1 MVIAGT
7 TPRYGRRT
15 VEETPVA
22 LTPANDIAPKSART
36 KSAIIDA
43 ALRLF
48 RERGYEATTMR
59 AIAAEA
65 DVSLGNAYYYFK
77 SKEHLI
83 QAFYDR
89 TQLEHAEAA
98 EPVLEREV
106 DLAARII
113 GVIEA
118 WVDAMEPYRAFAGTF
133 FKNAAD
139 PTSPLS
145 PFSLESA
152 DARRSAVALWQRV
165 VEGSDAKVPKKL
177 RGELPELLWLY
188 FMGTVLYWVHDRTEN
203 ANRTR
208 ILIRRTA
215 PLVVQ
220 AIALARLPVFRST
233 LNEVVTLIADLTAV
247 DTGQV

>member
-1 MVIAGT
+1 MSLAGT
-7 TPRYGRRT
+7 TRRFGLKT
-15 VEETPVA
+15 VEETPEA
-22 LTPANDIAPKSART
+22 LTPANDVTPKSART
-36 KSAIIDA
+36 KGAIIDA

-65 DVSLGNAYYYFK
+65 EVSLGNAYYYFK

-98 EPVLEREV
+98 APVLEREE
-106 DLAARII
+106 DLAARIV
-113 GVIEA
+113 GVSEA

-152 DARRSAVALWQRV
+152 DARRNAIALWQRV
-165 VEGSDAKVPKKL
+165 IEGSDAKVPKKL

-208 ILIRRTA
+208 VLIRRTA
-215 PLVVQ
+215 PIVEQ
-220 AIALARLPVFRST
+220 AIGFARLPVFRSI
-233 LNEVVTLIADLTAV
+233 LNEVVTLIADLTSV
-247 DTGQV
+247 DAAQV

>member
-1 MVIAGT
+1 MDDK
-7 TPRYGRRT
+7 PD
-15 VEETPVA
+15 A
-22 LTPANDIAPKSART
+22 LTAGNVLGPKGART
-36 KSAIIDA
+36 RTAIIDA
-43 ALRLF
+43 ALQLF

-98 EPVLEREV
+98 APLLAREA
-106 DLAARII
+106 DLAARIV
-113 GVIEA
+113 GVAEA
-118 WVDAMEPYRAFAGTF
+118 WVDVMEPYRAFAGTF

-145 PFSLESA
+145 PFSWESTG
-152 DARRSAVALWQRV
+152 ARRTAIALWQDV
-165 VEGSDAKVPKKL
+165 IDGSDVKVPKVL
-177 RGELPELLWLY
+177 RAELPELLWLY

-208 ILIRRTA
+208 ALIRGTA
-215 PLVVQ
+215 PLIVR
-220 AIALARLPVFRST
+220 AIGLARLPVFRST
-233 LNEVVTLIADLTAV
+233 VNEVVRLIAEV
-247 DTGQV
+247 KTGASTGPT

>member
-1 MVIAGT
+1 MDES
-7 TPRYGRRT
+7 PKD
-15 VEETPVA
+15 
-22 LTPANDIAPKSART
+22 LTPGSAVAPKSART

-89 TQLEHAEAA
+89 TQVEHAEAA
-98 EPVLEREV
+98 APVLEREI

-113 GVIEA
+113 GVVEA

-152 DARRSAVALWQRV
+152 DARRSAIALWQRV
-165 VEGSDAKVPKKL
+165 IEGSDARSRKSC
-177 RGELPELLWLY
+177 E
-188 FMGTVLYWVHDRTEN
+188 
-203 ANRTR
+203 ANFPSCSGFTSWERCCTGYT
-208 ILIRRTA
+208 TA
-215 PLVVQ
+215 PRTQ
-220 AIALARLPVFRST
+220 LAPAFSSGGQHPSLSKPSGSPAYRFSVPPST
-233 LNEVVTLIADLTAV
+233 KLSGSSPI
-247 DTGQV
+247 

>member
-1 MVIAGT
+1 MDES
-7 TPRYGRRT
+7 PKD
-15 VEETPVA
+15 
-22 LTPANDIAPKSART
+22 LTPGSAVAPKSART

-89 TQLEHAEAA
+89 TQVEHAEAA
-98 EPVLEREV
+98 APVLEREI

-113 GVIEA
+113 GVVEA

-152 DARRSAVALWQRV
+152 DARRSAIALWQRV
-165 VEGSDAKVPKKL
+165 IEGSDAKIPKKL

-203 ANRTR
+203 ATRTR
-208 ILIRRTA
+208 LLIRRTA

-220 AIALARLPVFRST
+220 AIGLARLPVFRST
-233 LNEVVTLIADLTAV
+233 LNEVVGLIADLTTVGHEQA
-247 DTGQV
+247 

>member
-1 MVIAGT
+1 VDDNL
-7 TPRYGRRT
+7 
-15 VEETPVA
+15 EA
-22 LTPANDIAPKSART
+22 LTAASVIGPKGART

-65 DVSLGNAYYYFK
+65 DLSLGNAYYYFK

-98 EPVLEREV
+98 APVLERES
-106 DLAARII
+106 DLAARIV
-113 GVIEA
+113 GVAEA

-139 PTSPLS
+139 PTSALS
-145 PFSLESA
+145 PFSPESA
-152 DARRSAVALWQRV
+152 SARRSAISLWQRV
-165 VEGSDAKVPKKL
+165 IEGSGTKVPKML
-177 RGELPELLWLY
+177 RTELPELLWLY
-188 FMGTVLYWVHDRTEN
+188 FMGTVLFWVYDRTEN
-203 ANRTR
+203 ASRTR
-208 ILIRRTA
+208 LLIRRQHLLSCELSGSPDYRFSVRPSA
-215 PLVVQ
+215 KLSG
-220 AIALARLPVFRST
+220 L
-233 LNEVVTLIADLTAV
+233 
-247 DTGQV
+247 